1 MTSSPKS
8 IVLLSGG
15 LDSALAFVH
24 AKKTSAVQFALTFDY
39 GQKANNKEI
48 KSAQKICEHYKVEHK
63 TISLPIFP
71 IFTKLTNH
79 PFFSQSIDC
88 PSVNSDQLDD
98 KTVTL
103 KSAETVWVPNRNG
116 IFLNVAAGLAESLK
130 IAALY
135 VGFNAEEAATFP
147 DNSKDYLKSINQS
160 LSFSTLNQVKVL
172 SPTVD
177 MVKKEIFKELMT
189 HHFPISYLWS
199 CYHPHEKMCG
209 RCESCQRFKRAA
221 AQNNWSEKIETLFQL

>member
-15 LDSALAFVH
+15 LDSALAFLI
-24 AKKTSAVQFALTFDY
+24 AKKTSTIQFALTFDY
-39 GQKANNKEI
+39 GQKASEKEI
-48 KSAQKICEHYKVEHK
+48 LSAQKICKHYQVEHK
-63 TISLPIFP
+63 IISLPF
-71 IFTKLTNH
+71 FTELTNH
-79 PFFSQSIDC
+79 PFFNKSIDC
-88 PSVNSDQLDD
+88 PSVKSNQLED
-98 KTVTL
+98 KVITS

-116 IFLNVAAGLAESLK
+116 IFLNVAAGIAESLK
-130 IAALY
+130 INNLY

-160 LSFSTLNQVKVL
+160 LFFSTLNHVKVL

-177 MVKKEIFKELMT
+177 LVKKEIFKELLVKD
-189 HHFPISYLWS
+189 FSLSYLWS
-199 CYHPHEKMCG
+199 CYHHHQKMCG

-221 AQNNWSEKIETLFQL
+221 TQNDWSKNTEVLFES